1 MRRWYR
7 FRCILPSV
15 RAGFGPFLWEFIGY
29 WYEIDTGVKVR
40 LSFVP
45 KASDICQRRLGVG

>member
-1 MRRWYR
+1 
-7 FRCILPSV
+7 V